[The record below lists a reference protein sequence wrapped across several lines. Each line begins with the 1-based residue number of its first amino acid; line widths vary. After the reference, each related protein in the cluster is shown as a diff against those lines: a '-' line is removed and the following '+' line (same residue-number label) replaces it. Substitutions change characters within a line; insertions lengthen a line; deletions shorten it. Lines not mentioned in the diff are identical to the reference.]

1 MDFTRLPLT
10 HRQTIPEDYLDL
22 LGHMNV
28 MWYTHLFDMAT
39 WNFVALF
46 GMTPDY
52 HLHSGNG
59 SFALEQHTRYLAE
72 VRAGENVLI
81 YTRLLGRSAKRFHFF
96 HFMVKEKSGLLS
108 ATTELIGTHV
118 DMGTRRTSPLPGEIG
133 ALVDRMLAE
142 HQALGWEAPVCGAM
156 AP

>member
-1 MDFTRLPLT
+1 MDFSRLPLT

-46 GMTPDY
+46 GMTSDY

-81 YTRLLGRSAKRFHFF
+81 YTRLLGRSAKRFH
-96 HFMVKEKSGLLS
+96 L
-108 ATTELIGTHV
+108 ELIL
-118 DMGTRRTSPLPGEIG
+118 MRPKLRRKLDGRLRRAAG
-133 ALVDRMLAE
+133 LN
-142 HQALGWEAPVCGAM
+142 VCCARQRCRSGS
-156 AP
+156 